1 MSLDQT
7 KDNIRKLTDSEFDH
21 LRIWIYDAE
30 QPRRR
35 QEKAKLEA
43 QTQLVAE
50 MVEAG
55 SISPAKSTVYADAL
69 AGEQLHEWVDP
80 AGDMTKMHFPDA
92 TLRKGERAYRNTLN
106 VLNGA
111 DPETGHGWEDVTEI
125 IEDATAPSD
134 PDTRPNGSAD
144 QPWPWHVGRTVS
156 KGHHVEHEGVVYK
169 AAESYLIQ
177 EGDNPATMENTFT
190 KTQQSGNLS
199 TSGQ

>member
-1 MSLDQT
+1 MSLESAQAE
-7 KDNIRKLTDSEFDH
+7 IQKLPDPEFDQ
-21 LRIWIYDAE
+21 LRRWIYDEE

-35 QEKAKLEA
+35 REEAKLTA
-43 QTQLVAE
+43 QAQLVVE

-55 SISPAKSTVYADAL
+55 SIRPAKSTPFADAL

-92 TLRKGERAYRNTLN
+92 VVAKNKKAYRNTLN

-111 DPETGHGWEDVTEI
+111 DPETGDGWEDVTEI
-125 IEDATAPSD
+125 IADAAAPSD

-144 QPWPWHVGRTVS
+144 QPWPWRVGRTVS

-177 EGDNPATMENTFT
+177 EGDNPATMENIFT

-199 TSGQ
+199 TSG